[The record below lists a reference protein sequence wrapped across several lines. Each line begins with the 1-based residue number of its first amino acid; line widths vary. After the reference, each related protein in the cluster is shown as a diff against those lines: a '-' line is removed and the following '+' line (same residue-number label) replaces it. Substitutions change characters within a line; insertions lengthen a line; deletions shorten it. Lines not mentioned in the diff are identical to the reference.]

1 MIIQGSPEILRGP
14 RGLNGF
20 GDFGAPAPDPVSEG
34 FYTSPEYTKWATS
47 SLVVDVNNIYN
58 SPYFGPVPGG
68 NFGPTQDAA
77 YEKFKARGG
86 AAPELTAAA
95 ALDLLYR
102 SSTTGAPTQE
112 FDLYG
117 GYASVK
123 TAAYDAG
130 FTGTT
135 AYIQNYEIANNL
147 FESASTAL
155 NKQFLGPAGEAR
167 AAQIEADLVSQD
179 AATVASATATLQA
192 VRAAADAEFSAAEA
206 GRLQVIANAYAAA
219 QAAAAAAQV
228 IKTQEAAAR
237 RALAIAELKRIY
249 LLVLER
255 EGDEAGLNYFADRFG
270 DVVDPDELQIFK
282 GMAQP
287 EIDARNKYLE
297 DMAKTAKALADG
309 AAAQALAETALAV
322 STRGIAALLAE
333 GATAQA
339 AAEAAL
345 AASIAADV
353 DKAKTVVDQVKKGTS
368 PGINPALILAAAAA
382 AFFIGG

>member
-20 GDFGAPAPDPVSEG
+20 GDFGATNPDPVSEG

-86 AAPELTAAA
+86 VAPELTATA

-117 GYASVK
+117 GYAVVK
-123 TAAYDAG
+123 DTAVTAG
-130 FTGTT
+130 YTGTPQN
-135 AYIQNYEIANNL
+135 IQNYEIANNI

-155 NKQFLGPAGEAR
+155 NKQFIGPEGEAR
-167 AAQIEADLVSQD
+167 LALIETNLSSQD
-179 AATVASATATLQA
+179 AAAVAGAKAALQA
-192 VRAAADAEFSAAEA
+192 ARATADAEFAAAEA
-206 GRLQVIANAYAAA
+206 ARLKVISDAYEAAKE
-219 QAAAAAAQV
+219 AARVEDATRTAA
-228 IKTQEAAAR
+228 AAAR
-237 RALAIAELKRIY
+237 RALTIAELKKIY

-255 EGDEAGLNYFADRFG
+255 EGTDEGLNYFADKFG
-270 DVVDPDELQIFK
+270 DVIDPDELQIFK
-282 GMAQP
+282 DMAQP
-287 EIDARNKYLE
+287 EIDARNKYLAE
-297 DMAKTAKALADG
+297 MATTARLLAEG
-309 AAAQALAETALAV
+309 AAAQALAVAAV
-322 STRGIAALLAE
+322 
-333 GATAQA
+333 
-339 AAEAAL
+339 
-345 AASIAADV
+345 AASARGVAIRATMDK
-353 DKAKTVVDQVKKGTS
+353 DKATGGTA
-368 PGINPALILAAAAA
+368 GGGTAGGGVNPALILAAAAA

>member
-20 GDFGAPAPDPVSEG
+20 GDFGATNPDPVSEG

-86 AAPELTAAA
+86 VAPELTATA

-117 GYASVK
+117 GYAVVK
-123 TAAYDAG
+123 DTAVTAG
-130 FTGTT
+130 YTGTPQN
-135 AYIQNYEIANNL
+135 IQNYEIANNI

-155 NKQFLGPAGEAR
+155 NKQFIGPEGEAR
-167 AAQIEADLVSQD
+167 MALIESNLTSQD
-179 AATVASATATLQA
+179 AAAVAGATAALQA
-192 VRAAADAEFSAAEA
+192 ARATADAEFAAAEA
-206 GRLQVIANAYAAA
+206 ARLKVISDAYEAAKE
-219 QAAAAAAQV
+219 AARVEDATRTAA
-228 IKTQEAAAR
+228 AAAR
-237 RALAIAELKRIY
+237 RALTIAELKKIY

-255 EGDEAGLNYFADRFG
+255 EGADEGLNYFADKFG
-270 DVVDPDELQIFK
+270 DVIDPDELQLFK
-282 GMAQP
+282 DMAQP
-287 EIDARNKYLE
+287 EIDARNKYLA
-297 DMAKTAKALADG
+297 DMAAQAKALSD
-309 AAAQALAETALAV
+309 LATANALAV
-322 STRGIAALLAE
+322 AAV
-333 GATAQA
+333 
-339 AAEAAL
+339 
-345 AASIAADV
+345 AASARGVTIRATM
-353 DKAKTVVDQVKKGTS
+353 DKATGGTA
-368 PGINPALILAAAAA
+368 GGGTAGGGVNPALILAAAAA

>member
-20 GDFGAPAPDPVSEG
+20 GDFGATNPDPVSEG

-86 AAPELTAAA
+86 VAPELTATA

-117 GYASVK
+117 GYAVVK
-123 TAAYDAG
+123 DTAVTAG
-130 FTGTT
+130 YTGTPQN
-135 AYIQNYEIANNL
+135 IQNYEIANNI

-155 NKQFLGPAGEAR
+155 NKQFIGPAGEAR
-167 AAQIEADLVSQD
+167 MAQIEVDLSSQD
-179 AATVASATATLQA
+179 AAAVAGATAALQA
-192 VRAAADAEFSAAEA
+192 ARATADAEFAAAEA
-206 GRLQVIANAYAAA
+206 ARLKVISDAYEVAKEAARVEDA
-219 QAAAAAAQV
+219 TRTAA
-228 IKTQEAAAR
+228 AAAR
-237 RALAIAELKRIY
+237 RALTIAELKKIY

-255 EGDEAGLNYFADRFG
+255 EGTDEGLNYFADKFG
-270 DVVDPDELQIFK
+270 DVIDPDELQIFK
-282 GMAQP
+282 DMAQP
-287 EIDARNKYLE
+287 EIDARNKYLA
-297 DMAKTAKALADG
+297 DMAAQAKALSD
-309 AAAQALAETALAV
+309 LATANALAV
-322 STRGIAALLAE
+322 AAV
-333 GATAQA
+333 
-339 AAEAAL
+339 
-345 AASIAADV
+345 AASARGVAIRATM
-353 DKAKTVVDQVKKGTS
+353 DKATGGTA
-368 PGINPALILAAAAA
+368 GGGTAGGGVNPALILAAAAA